1 MFRQLLI
8 VTLAAIPAISY
19 AGCESVGL
27 SMESTLF
34 NSVAKELNID
44 TSTVQRNQT
53 KVEIIDKSVVSERYA
68 KSLAT
73 LDHADAIDKGKAT
86 LPENDY
92 FTSYYGNN
100 TQSLTAKYTYI
111 NTDKKKDVFI
121 ASSIISADECSI
133 RFNGYITL
141 SREF

>member
-73 LDHADAIDKGKAT
+73 LDHADAIAKGKFT
-86 LPENDY
+86 ISEKDY
-92 FTSYYGNN
+92 FTSYYDNN
-100 TQSLTAKYTYI
+100 TQSITAKYTYI
-111 NTDKKKDVFI
+111 NKDEKKDVFI